1 MKLLSMFLTSCKNK
15 LKEYLFPE
23 EEDVW
28 IVRDYKFVK
37 VKIKNLFKEL
47 K

>member
-1 MKLLSMFLTSCKNK
+1 MKLISLFLDRLRNK
-15 LKEYLFPE
+15 LKEYLFPAE
-23 EEDVW
+23 EKIW
-28 IVRDYKFVK
+28 IIRDYKFIK